1 MNAGLGDAFSVYAFQ
16 YRQALGAPPAPARA
30 AARRGAR
37 RTDPPRSQ
45 PHAAAPAPRAGLTEL
60 QLAGLGTAKD
70 AGGALFGAAAGFA
83 FDAAPA
89 WLCVPRRPAAAR
101 RRGSR
106 ALAASRAQDRGRQ
119 RGC

>member
-16 YRQALGAPPAPARA
+16 YRQALGTACRAPAAPPRHQRVLHCAPPQRSPPAPPATA
-30 AARRGAR
+30 
-37 RTDPPRSQ
+37 
-45 PHAAAPAPRAGLTEL
+45 AGLTEL

-89 WLCVPRRPAAAR
+89 WLCAPF
-101 RRGSR
+101 
-106 ALAASRAQDRGRQ
+106 
-119 RGC
+119 

>member
-30 AARRGAR
+30 AAAHVAR
-37 RTDPPRSQ
+37 RRPSPF
-45 PHAAAPAPRAGLTEL
+45 AASRARAPASRAGLTEL
-60 QLAGLGTAKD
+60 QLAVPSPAKD

-101 RRGSR
+101 RRSSCAR
-106 ALAASRAQDRGRQ
+106 AASRAQDRGCQ

>member
-16 YRQALGAPPAPARA
+16 YRQALGAASRAPAAPPRTPRVLRYALPQRSRA
-30 AARRGAR
+30 APSATG
-37 RTDPPRSQ
+37 
-45 PHAAAPAPRAGLTEL
+45 AGLTEL

-89 WLCVPRRPAAAR
+89 WLCAP
-101 RRGSR
+101 S
-106 ALAASRAQDRGRQ
+106 
-119 RGC
+119 